1 MNKFLTT
8 KLITALSI
16 PTLLFVLMLIINFIL
31 WGFVNSSGN
40 RIRNTVSEK
49 VIKLQTT
56 EKNNINFVYKQR
68 AITGMSK
75 YFLSDNDVLK
85 FMSLL
90 EKDAANKGL
99 VFQMGG
105 VSIKNDKNLKR
116 AEVGLTIEGNVEKIT
131 EFLSK
136 VNQANKAIYMD
147 NIRLQ
152 FTKDNIYR
160 LFVTMVIYL

>member
-68 AITGMSK
+68 DITGMSK